1 MSGRL
6 ALTEV
11 QCWGLFQLSK
21 YCLIIAI
28 HCRTDFINMDVETL
42 SLKLAINIQSGDI
55 YKLTDLIGWLVW
67 LNKLAESIQVQLM
80 NFGTIEF
87 LRQS

>member
-1 MSGRL
+1 
-6 ALTEV
+6 
-11 QCWGLFQLSK
+11 
-21 YCLIIAI
+21 
-28 HCRTDFINMDVETL
+28 MDVETL